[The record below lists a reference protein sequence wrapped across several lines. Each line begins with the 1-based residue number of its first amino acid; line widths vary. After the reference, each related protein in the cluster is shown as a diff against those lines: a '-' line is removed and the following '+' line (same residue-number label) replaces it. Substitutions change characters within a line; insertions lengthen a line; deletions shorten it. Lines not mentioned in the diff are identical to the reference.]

1 MGWVEAGGKLVN
13 LQNLRRSISQMSFD
27 EALSTVM
34 IIRNSRH
41 TRKIPI
47 KKADKRGQVAKNQKT
62 KDIISTLT
70 TEQRKELLKGF
81 LES

>member
-1 MGWVEAGGKLVN
+1 MN
-13 LQNLRRSISQMSFD
+13 LQNLRKSVSQMSFD
-27 EALSTVM
+27 EALSTIM

-47 KKADKRGQVAKNQKT
+47 KKAAKRGQVAKKQKT
-62 KDIISTLT
+62 KDIISNLT

-81 LES
+81 LKS